1 MQIIY
6 SDQLLPTSIEQTLFL
21 AGPSI
26 RDHRLVDW
34 RRDAISYLESKK
46 WQGIVFIP
54 IPEAVF
60 LGRSPLDGGSYDN
73 QIKWEREARKMS
85 DIILFWVDRSL
96 NDNRLGLTTNFELG
110 QDLNTGRVLYGRPDN
125 SDKVRYTDHAV
136 LEYNIKPFNNLNA
149 MIDRAIELLEPIPR
163 HGGAV
168 NVPANI
174 YRHPS
179 FQNWFSNLQVS
190 GNRLDNADVISVF
203 PYNPEN
209 IFFFMMKVDIF
220 ITAEMR
226 HKTNEF
232 ITGRLNTTA
241 VIPYYRDGDR
251 TLVVMVMEFRSSSL
265 RPGGVVIE
273 FPSGANEEGYSDCS
287 NAVKELFEE
296 TGLSIEPS
304 RLEACGSNQLAS
316 TIMTTTS
323 SLYKVE
329 LTKEEMDTAWNHAL
343 TCRVFGEPESSERTR
358 ILICDVRDVLT
369 GGADLSTIGL
379 LETAGLSG

>member
-6 SDQLLPTSIEQTLFL
+6 SDQPLPTSIEQTLFL

-26 RDHRLVDW
+26 RDHKMIDW

-60 LGRSPLDGGSYDN
+60 LGQSPLDGGSYDN
-73 QIKWEREARKMS
+73 QIKWERQARKMS

-96 NDNRLGLTTNFELG
+96 DDNRLGLTTNFELG

-125 SDKVRYTDHAV
+125 SDKVRYTDRAV
-136 LEYNIKPFNNLNA
+136 LEYNIKPFNDLNT
-149 MIDRAIELLEPIPR
+149 MIDRAIEILEPIPR
-163 HGGAV
+163 QGGAV

-179 FQNWFSNLQVS
+179 FQNWLFNLQTS
-190 GNRLDNADVISVF
+190 GNRLDGADVISVF
-203 PYNPEN
+203 PHDPKN
-209 IFFFMMKVDIF
+209 IFFFMLKVDVF
-220 ITAEMR
+220 IAAEMR

-232 ITGRLNTTA
+232 ITGRINTTT
-241 VIPYYRDGDR
+241 VIPYYRDEDR
-251 TLVVMVMEFRSSSL
+251 TLVVMVMEFRSASL
-265 RPGGVVIE
+265 APEGIVIE
-273 FPSGANEEGYSDCS
+273 FPSGANEGKFDCD

-296 TGLSIEPS
+296 TGLSIKSS

-329 LTKEEMDTAWNHAL
+329 LTKEEMDMAWKHAL
-343 TCRVFGEPESSERTR
+343 TGRVFGEKGSSERTR
-358 ILICDVRDVLT
+358 VLVCDVRDVLT
-369 GGADLSTIGL
+369 SGADFSTIGML
-379 LETAGLSG
+379 AMAGLSA